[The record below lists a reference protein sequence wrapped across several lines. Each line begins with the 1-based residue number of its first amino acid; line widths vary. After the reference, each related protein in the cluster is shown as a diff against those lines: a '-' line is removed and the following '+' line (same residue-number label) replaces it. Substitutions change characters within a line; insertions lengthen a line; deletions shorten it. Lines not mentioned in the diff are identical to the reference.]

1 MATYTTFSGQKK
13 DFFEL
18 DHQHLSN
25 VYWYNKIVIERD
37 EWFLDTILKRINDKF
52 NGEILPYR
60 PHPDFKSEVD
70 ALEDMKY
77 LFWQDT
83 EKTIAKIIYEGIE
96 VGIYKSKNFIRDE
109 KINQIIE
116 M

>member
-1 MATYTTFSGQKK
+1 
-13 DFFEL
+13 
-18 DHQHLSN
+18 
-25 VYWYNKIVIERD
+25 
-37 EWFLDTILKRINDKF
+37 
-52 NGEILPYR
+52 
-60 PHPDFKSEVD
+60 
-70 ALEDMKY
+70 MKY